1 MNKAGHGEALRATGE
16 VDGGLRLQ
24 LTQARVTE
32 ATKRSAVA
40 WEWLRGMAA
49 QGGGAQLQGLEQLA
63 RTRKESSGDR
73 GTAPR
78 RGG

>member
-1 MNKAGHGEALRATGE
+1 
-16 VDGGLRLQ
+16 
-24 LTQARVTE
+24 VTE

-63 RTRKESSGDR
+63 RTRKESGGDR

-78 RGG
+78 CGG